1 MKKIFIYSAMAAVLA
16 LGNTSCSDFLEVKP
30 AGSVSE
36 QDFVSA
42 KGVETIGDRYV
53 CKKCTTTP
61 ISRQH

>member
-36 QDFVSA
+36 QDFVS
-42 KGVETIGDRYV
+42 V
-53 CKKCTTTP
+53 CKNA
-61 ISRQH
+61 RQLLFRGNIE

>member
-42 KGVETIGDRYV
+42 KAN
-53 CKKCTTTP
+53 CKQC
-61 ISRQH
+61 IE

>member
-42 KGVETIGDRYV
+42 KGVEQLVTGIAEMY
-53 CKKCTTTP
+53 
-61 ISRQH
+61 